1 MTFSFSLLALIVLLT
16 LPVVVLLW
24 ATESKQHRAR
34 RMRGYKCTYQQI
46 ADAIK
51 MSPTTARNYCKL
63 SPA

>member
-1 MTFSFSLLALIVLLT
+1 MCIRDSALIVLLT

-34 RMRGYKCTYQQI
+34 RMRRYGCAYQQI

-51 MSPTTARNYCKL
+51 MSKSTAYGYSKDV
-63 SPA
+63 AIV